1 MKYEKKKSN
10 SIFEGKSFYL
20 IIALCLIAIGAASWM
35 AYDRIQVDPYPNPSS
50 DSSTIDN
57 NSSLIQMQPT
67 IEDEQQSVDKVD
79 TEKNDVPYENTES
92 EKSES
97 KPTSEPKPEKPTA
110 TNFILP
116 IMGNVVKHFSSDTL
130 VYSNTYRDMRL
141 HCGIDIIAEQGAEIK
156 ACGSGTVTAIIDD
169 IKLGKYIEVDHGN
182 DVIAKYC
189 GFDSVYVKEGDTVD
203 AITKLG
209 TLGTVTEECEDASHL
224 HLEFY
229 KDGNSVD
236 PLSIIYPK

>member
-35 AYDRIQVDPYPNPSS
+35 AYDRIQKDTNPNPNLNSS
-50 DSSTIDN
+50 VTEN
-57 NSSLIQMQPT
+57 NSSEMQMPPT
-67 IEDEQQSVDKVD
+67 IEDDKQPVDKVD

-92 EKSES
+92 KNNQSS
-97 KPTSEPKPEKPTA
+97 PEPETKPEKPIA

-116 IMGNVVKHFSSDTL
+116 IMGNVSKHFSSDTL

-141 HCGIDIIAEQGAEIK
+141 HCGIDIAAEQGAEIK
-156 ACGSGTVTAIIDD
+156 ACGSGVVIAVMDD

-182 DVIAKYC
+182 NIVAKYC
-189 GFDSVYVKEGDTVD
+189 GFDTIHVTEGDTVD

-224 HLEFY
+224 HLEFF